1 MVSKSKTIPGINIQ
15 WPWSDHIVQGR
26 KTIETRTY
34 QMPAKF
40 KGVEMAIIETPGP
53 YGRKLGIKKARIVGT
68 VIFSDCI
75 QYNRSTWSRD
85 YNKHLVD
92 TKDSQFAWDPEV
104 PRWGW
109 IIQKV
114 RKFKEPKPA
123 PAKKGIV
130 FASACKI

>member
-1 MVSKSKTIPGINIQ
+1 MASKSKTIPGINIQ

-26 KTIETRTY
+26 KSIETRTY
-34 QMPAKF
+34 KMPDKF

-53 YGRKLGIKKARIVGT
+53 HGKKNGVKKARIVGT
-68 VIFSDCI
+68 VTFSESI
-75 QYNRSTWSRD
+75 QYSRSTWVKD

-92 TKDSQFAWDPEV
+92 TKDPQFAWDTKVE
-104 PRWGW
+104 RWGW

-130 FASACKI
+130 FASTCKI